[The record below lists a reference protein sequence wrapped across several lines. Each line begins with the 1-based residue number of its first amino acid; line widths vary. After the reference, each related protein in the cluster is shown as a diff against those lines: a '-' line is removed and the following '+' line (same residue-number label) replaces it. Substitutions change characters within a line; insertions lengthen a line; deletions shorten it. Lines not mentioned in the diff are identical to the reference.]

1 MGTFTFASL
10 VEQLSRSNDR
20 YLEIL
25 AVPTMSVG
33 VYVLTAGTKDE
44 QKPHTEDEVYYI
56 VSGIATL
63 NVSGEDQPVQP
74 GSIVFVAANEPHWFH
89 NILEDLTILVVF
101 APARGSEA

>member
-1 MGTFTFASL
+1 MGAFTFASL

-33 VYVLTAGTKDE
+33 VYVLTAGAKDE

-63 NVSGEDQPVQP
+63 NVSGKDQPVQP
-74 GSIVFVAANEPHWFH
+74 GSIVFVSANEPHWFH